1 MEGEFRVVDTKKCAE
16 IIKNLIKSK
25 GLSVNKVLTAC
36 SLTKSLIY
44 DMEHRSS
51 MPSADKLAKI
61 ADYLNVTMDYLLT
74 GIEGAPSAK
83 TKDASKDYDIILRK
97 YKRLNARGQGC
108 VEGYID
114 SLLRD
119 DKYTEI
125 AEEII
130 AGVQLNA

>member
-1 MEGEFRVVDTKKCAE
+1 MLDTKNCAE
-16 IIKNLIKSK
+16 MIKKLAKNK
-25 GLSVNKVLTAC
+25 GLTINKVLTSC
-36 SLTKSLIY
+36 SLTKSLVY
-44 DMEHRSS
+44 DMEHRNS

-61 ADYLNVTMDYLLT
+61 AEYLNVSVDYLLT
-74 GIEGAPSAK
+74 GIEKAPSAK
-83 TKDASKDYDIILRK
+83 AKDAHEDTDMLLKK
-97 YKRLNARGQGC
+97 YKRLNSRGQGC

-125 AEEII
+125 AEELV